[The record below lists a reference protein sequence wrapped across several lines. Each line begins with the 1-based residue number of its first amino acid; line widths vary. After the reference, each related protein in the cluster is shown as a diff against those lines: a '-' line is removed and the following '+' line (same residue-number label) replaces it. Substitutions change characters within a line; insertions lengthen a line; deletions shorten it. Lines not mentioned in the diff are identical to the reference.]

1 MATIKANAKWIE
13 NIRLVV
19 DNARS
24 HSVVCDVS
32 QASGGGD
39 TGPTALELALMS
51 LAGCAVTIYADV
63 AKKSGVT
70 LGKLEATVE
79 AEKPADSSKLS
90 GVNMRIHAE
99 GKARKELLEAMWR
112 RTEANCPVLFIFK
125 EPIPVKTELETKSI
139 D

>member
-1 MATIKANAKWIE
+1 MAKIKANAKWIE
-13 NIRLVV
+13 DIRLVV

-32 QASGGGD
+32 QASGGSD

-63 AKKSGVT
+63 AKKSGIA
-70 LGKLEATVE
+70 LSKLEATAE
-79 AEKPADSSKLS
+79 AEKPADSPKLT
-90 GVNMRIHAE
+90 GVNMKVHVE
-99 GKARKELLEAMWR
+99 GKARKELLEVMWG

-125 EPIPVKTELETKSI
+125 EPIPVKTELETKST

>member
-1 MATIKANAKWIE
+1 MAKIKANAKWIE

-24 HSVVCDVS
+24 HSVVCDVQ

-39 TGPTALELALMS
+39 TGSTALELALMS
-51 LAGCAVTIYADV
+51 LAGCAVSIYADV

-70 LGKLEATVE
+70 LSKLEVTAE
-79 AEKPADSSKLS
+79 AEKSADSPKLS
-90 GVNMRIHAE
+90 GVNMKVYVE

-125 EPIPVKTELETKSI
+125 EPTSVKRELETKST

>member
-1 MATIKANAKWIE
+1 MAKIKANAMWME
-13 NIRLVV
+13 NVRLVV

-24 HSVVCDVS
+24 HSVVCDLQ

-63 AKKSGVT
+63 AKKSGVI
-70 LGKLEATVE
+70 LSKLAVTAE
-79 AEKPADSSKLS
+79 AEKSADSPKLS
-90 GVNMRIHAE
+90 EVNMKVHVE

-112 RTEANCPVLFIFK
+112 STEASCPVVFIFK
-125 EPIPVKTELETKSI
+125 EPISVKAELETKSTN
-139 D
+139 

>member
-1 MATIKANAKWIE
+1 MAKIKANATWIE
-13 NIRLVV
+13 NMRLVV

-63 AKKSGVT
+63 AKKSGVV
-70 LGKLEATVE
+70 LSKLEVTTE
-79 AEKPADSSKLS
+79 AEKHADSPKLTDA
-90 GVNMRIHAE
+90 NMRVQVE
-99 GKARKELLEAMWR
+99 GKARRELLEALWR
-112 RTEANCPVLFIFK
+112 RTEANCPVLFVFK
-125 EPIPVKTELETKSI
+125 EPIPVKTELETRTI

>member
-1 MATIKANAKWIE
+1 MAKIKANAKWIE

-19 DNARS
+19 DNTRS

-63 AKKSGVT
+63 AKKSGVA
-70 LGKLEATVE
+70 LSRLEVAAE
-79 AEKPADSSKLS
+79 AEKPPDSPKLIE
-90 GVNMRIHAE
+90 VNMKVNVE
-99 GKARKELLEAMWR
+99 GKVRKELLEAMWR

-125 EPIPVKTELETKSI
+125 EPMPVKTELEIKST

>member
-1 MATIKANAKWIE
+1 LAKIKANAKWIE

-24 HSVVCDVS
+24 HSVVCDVQ
-32 QASGGGD
+32 QASEGGD

-70 LGKLEATVE
+70 LSKLEVTAE
-79 AEKPADSSKLS
+79 AEKSSDLPKLTN
-90 GVNMRIHAE
+90 VNMKVNVE

-125 EPIPVKTELETKSI
+125 EPIPVKTELAMKSK